1 MSYIPSVKKRDG
13 RISPFDRKNLVN
25 SIFEASQ
32 PLGSK
37 NKKLARQLCREVE
50 DYLRDVYLEGETLMT
65 DNIARAVQ
73 LVTERSGNQALKQL
87 YSAHRKK
94 KLEAPRIIKVVT
106 RTKNNL
112 DTTDLSLMVVA
123 ESQSELIQWDREQ
136 IIIALTR
143 EASISP
149 ATAAGIAHKVE
160 QRLLK
165 SNLRQVTT
173 GFIRELVDIELL
185 EMGYGTRIRQQS
197 NLGVPIYDLE
207 KLIFNKNQENSN
219 LSAHNPEAVNLA
231 IAEITLKQYA
241 LRHVFSQPV
250 SQAHLSGRIHL
261 HDLGYPI
268 RVYCGSHSLE
278 YLKKFGLS
286 LDNLDVVSA
295 PPRHA
300 RSLTGQLNTFL
311 ASMQSFY
318 AGALGIGFINI
329 SYAPFLVG
337 LSEKDIRQEAQQL
350 IYSLAQ
356 SAFSRGGQAL
366 FLDAN
371 IHTGIPAH
379 LKDIPAIGPGGEET
393 GRTYGEYKKEAQAFA
408 RALMD
413 VWREGDALG
422 HIFSFPKMDFHIN
435 AETFSDPD
443 QFELLQYACRIASEN
458 GTPYFIFD
466 RDEITLSACCRL
478 RTKIT
483 DDHMIRHPES
493 MRFCGFQNVTINLPQ
508 AAYRAR
514 RRAAGDPEEEWR
526 IFIEE
531 VEESMDLAMRAHLE
545 KKKFIS
551 RMMTGPGR
559 PLWQIG
565 KPAPDGRPYV
575 DLEAST
581 YIIGM
586 IGLNEC
592 VQFLSGKEL
601 HEGDDIFRLGIKVV
615 SRMYLKTQQL
625 NRETGLIVTLEESPA
640 ESAARRL
647 AKVDL
652 REYPES
658 VTVVKGSLER
668 DESYYTNSIHFAAAA
683 PISLIERIDGQSRFH
698 TMIESGAIIH
708 AFVGESK
715 PSPEALLSLVTKT
728 WENTKAAQLTISP
741 EFTVCR
747 DCGKVTRG
755 LQTSCGA
762 CHSENV
768 YGLSRVVGYFSR
780 IDNWNL
786 SKHGEL
792 ADRQAGEYSPVEKPS
807 IETMKDTKN
816 TKAFEN

>member
-25 SIFEASQ
+25 SIFEAGR
-32 PLGSK
+32 PLGSQ
-37 NKKLARQLCREVE
+37 NKKSARSLAREVE
-50 DYLRDVYLEGETLMT
+50 DYLREVYLEGETLRT

-73 LVTERSGNQALKQL
+73 LVVGRNGNRAVEQL
-87 YSAHRKK
+87 YSAHRKQ
-94 KLEAPRIIKVVT
+94 KLEAPSIIKVVKK
-106 RTKNNL
+106 TKSGL

-123 ESQSELIQWDREQ
+123 ESQSDLIQWDREQ

-143 EASISP
+143 EASIP
-149 ATAAGIAHKVE
+149 PDIATRLAHKVE

-185 EMGYGTRIRQQS
+185 EMGYGTLIRQQS

-207 KLIFNKNQENSN
+207 QMIFKKNQENSN
-219 LSAHNPEAVNLA
+219 IAAHNPEAVNLA

-241 LRHVFSQPV
+241 LRHVFSSQV
-250 SQAHLSGRIHL
+250 SQAHLSGRVHL

-278 YLKKFGLS
+278 YLKKFGLE
-286 LDNLDVVSA
+286 LENLDIVSG
-295 PPRHA
+295 PPRHP

-318 AGALGIGFINI
+318 AGALGIAFINI
-329 SYAPFLVG
+329 SYAPLLVG
-337 LSEKDIRQEAQQL
+337 LSEEEIQQEAQQL
-350 IYSLAQ
+350 IYSLSQ

-379 LKDIPAIGPGGEET
+379 LKDIPAIGPGGKET
-393 GRTYGEYKKEAQAFA
+393 GKTYSEYKPQALAFA
-408 RALMD
+408 RALMN
-413 VWREGDALG
+413 VWRAGDAFG

-435 AETFSDPD
+435 AETFSDPE
-443 QFELLQYACRIASEN
+443 QYELLRYACRIASEN

-483 DDHMIRHPES
+483 DDYMINHPES

-514 RRAAGDPEEEWR
+514 RQADGNPDEEWR

-531 VEESMDLAMRAHLE
+531 VEEAMDLAMQAHLE
-545 KKKFIS
+545 KKRFIS
-551 RMMTGPGR
+551 RMMEEPGC

-565 KPAPDGRPYV
+565 KPAADGRPYV
-575 DLEAST
+575 DLESST
-581 YIIGM
+581 YIIGL

-592 VQFLSGKEL
+592 VQFLAGKEL
-601 HEGDDIFRLGIKVV
+601 HEGDDIFRLGMKIV
-615 SRMYLKTQQL
+615 SRMYMKTKQL
-625 NRETGLIVTLEESPA
+625 QKETGLTVTLEESPA

-658 VTVVKGSLER
+658 ATVIKGSLER
-668 DESYYTNSIHFAAAA
+668 DETYYTNSIHFAAAA

-708 AFVGESK
+708 AFVGENN
-715 PSPEALLSLVTKT
+715 PSPEAILSLVTKT
-728 WENTKAAQLTISP
+728 WKNTRAAQLTISP

-747 DCGKVTRG
+747 DCHQISRG
-755 LQTSCGA
+755 LNESCGV

-780 IDNWNL
+780 IDNWNR

-792 ADRQAGEYSPVEKPS
+792 ADRHAGDYSMGSAPVPS
-807 IETMKDTKN
+807 EINSSSKS
-816 TKAFEN
+816 

>member
-13 RISPFDRKNLVN
+13 RISPFNKKSIVN
-25 SIFEASQ
+25 SILEASR
-32 PLGSK
+32 PLGGK
-37 NKKLARQLCREVE
+37 NKKLARNLAQEVE
-50 DYLRDVYLEGETLMT
+50 DYLREVYLEGETLLT

-73 LVTERSGNQALKQL
+73 MVAERSGNRAVEQL
-87 YSAHRKK
+87 YSAHRKS

-106 RTKNNL
+106 RKKRNL

-143 EASISP
+143 EAEISP
-149 ATAAGIAHKVE
+149 DIAARIAHKVE
-160 QRLLK
+160 RRLLK
-165 SNLRQVTT
+165 SNLQQVPT

-185 EMGYGTRIRQQS
+185 DLGYGTRIRQQS

-207 KLIFNKNQENSN
+207 KMIFNKNQENSN
-219 LSAHNPEAVNLA
+219 LAANNPEAVNLA
-231 IAEITLKQYA
+231 IAEITMKQYA
-241 LRHVFSQPV
+241 LRHVFSRPV

-278 YLKKFGLS
+278 YLKKFGLK
-286 LDNLDVVSA
+286 LDNLDVASA

-329 SYAPFLVG
+329 AYAPYLVG
-337 LSEKDIRQEAQQL
+337 FSKEDMRQEAQQL

-371 IHTGIPAH
+371 IHTGIPVH
-379 LKDIPAIGPGGEET
+379 LKDVPAIGPGGKET
-393 GRTYGEYKKEAQAFA
+393 GKTYGEYKKESRQFA

-413 VWREGDALG
+413 VWRAGDAFG
-422 HIFSFPKMDFHIN
+422 HVFTFPKMDFHIN
-435 AETFSDPD
+435 AETFSDPE
-443 QFELLQYACRIASEN
+443 QYELLQYACRIASEN

-483 DDHMIRHPES
+483 DDYMIRHPES

-514 RRAAGDPEEEWR
+514 RRASGDPDEEWG

-545 KKKFIS
+545 KKRFIS
-551 RMMTGPGR
+551 RMMEGPGR

-565 KPAPDGRPYV
+565 KPAADGRPYV
-575 DLEAST
+575 DLEAAT
-581 YIIGM
+581 YIIGI

-592 VQFLSGKEL
+592 VQFLTGKEL
-601 HEGDDIFRLGIKVV
+601 HEGDEIFRLGIKIV
-615 SRMYLKTQQL
+615 SRMYMKTRQLKQ
-625 NRETGLIVTLEESPA
+625 ETGLIVTMEESPA

-658 VTVVKGSLER
+658 VNVVKGSLDR
-668 DESYYTNSIHFAAAA
+668 DESYYTNSIHYAAAA

-708 AFVGESK
+708 AFVGESQ
-715 PSPEALLSLVTKT
+715 PSPEAILSLVTKT
-728 WENTKAAQLTISP
+728 WENTRAAQLTISP
-741 EFTVCR
+741 EFTICE

-792 ADRQAGEYSPVEKPS
+792 ADRQAGKYSPVEKQS
-807 IETMKDTKN
+807 IETVN
-816 TKAFEN
+816 GE

>member
-13 RISPFDRKNLVN
+13 RISRFDRKNLVN
-25 SIFEASQ
+25 SIFEASRL
-32 PLGSK
+32 LGEK
-37 NKKLARQLCREVE
+37 NKKFARQLADKVE
-50 DYLRDVYLEGETLMT
+50 DYLEEVYLKGETLRT

-73 LVTERSGNQALKQL
+73 LVAERSGNQALEQL

-94 KLEAPRIIKVVT
+94 KLDANRIIKVVKKA
-106 RTKNNL
+106 KNQL
-112 DTTDLSLMVVA
+112 DSTDLSLMVVA

-136 IIIALTR
+136 IISALTR
-143 EASISP
+143 EASIP
-149 ATAAGIAHKVE
+149 PETAGRIAHRVE

-173 GFIRELVDIELL
+173 SFIRELVDIELL
-185 EMGYGTRIRQQS
+185 EIGYGARIRQQS

-219 LSAHNPEAVNLA
+219 IAAHNPEAVNLA
-231 IAEITLKQYA
+231 IAEITLKQYS
-241 LRHVFSQPV
+241 LRHVFSSEV
-250 SQAHLSGRIHL
+250 SHAHLSGRIHL

-278 YLKKFGLS
+278 YLKKYGLE
-286 LDNLDVVSA
+286 LDNLDIASN
-295 PPRHA
+295 PPRHP

-318 AGALGIGFINI
+318 AGALGISFINI
-329 SYAPFLVG
+329 AYAPLLVG
-337 LSEKDIRQEAQQL
+337 LSEKTIRQEAQQL
-350 IYSLAQ
+350 IYSLSQ

-379 LKDIPAIGPGGEET
+379 LKDIPAVGPGGEET
-393 GRTYGEYKKEAQAFA
+393 GKTYSEYKKEAISFA
-408 RALMD
+408 RAMMD
-413 VWREGDALG
+413 IWRAGDAYG

-435 AETFSDPD
+435 DETFSDPE
-443 QFELLQYACRIASEN
+443 QYELLKYACLIASEN

-466 RDEITLSACCRL
+466 RNEITLSACCRL

-483 DDHMIRHPES
+483 DDYMIRHPES

-514 RRAAGDPEEEWR
+514 RRALGNPDKEWQF
-526 IFIEE
+526 FIEE
-531 VEESMDLAMRAHLE
+531 VEEAMDLAMQAHLE
-545 KKKFIS
+545 KRKFVS
-551 RMMTGPGR
+551 RLMEAPGR

-565 KPAPDGRPYV
+565 KPSADGRPYV
-575 DLEAST
+575 DLNEAT
-581 YIIGM
+581 YIIGL

-601 HEGDDIFRLGIKVV
+601 HEGDEIFRLGMKII
-615 SRMYLKTQQL
+615 SRMFLKTREL
-625 NRETGLIVTLEESPA
+625 NRETGLTVSLEESPA

-658 VTVVKGSLER
+658 AEVVKGSMER
-668 DESYYTNSIHFAAAA
+668 DETYYTNSIHFAAAA
-683 PISLIERIDGQSRFH
+683 PVSLIERIDGQSRFH

-708 AFVGESK
+708 AFVGEKK
-715 PSPEALLSLVTKT
+715 PSPEAILSLVTKT
-728 WENTKAAQLTISP
+728 WKNTRAAQLTISP

-747 DCGKVTRG
+747 DCRKISRG
-755 LQTSCGA
+755 LNDNCRV
-762 CHSENV
+762 CHSDDV

-780 IDNWNL
+780 INNWNL

-792 ADRQAGEYSPVEKPS
+792 ADRHAGDYSIGEKC
-807 IETMKDTKN
+807 INEC
-816 TKAFEN
+816 